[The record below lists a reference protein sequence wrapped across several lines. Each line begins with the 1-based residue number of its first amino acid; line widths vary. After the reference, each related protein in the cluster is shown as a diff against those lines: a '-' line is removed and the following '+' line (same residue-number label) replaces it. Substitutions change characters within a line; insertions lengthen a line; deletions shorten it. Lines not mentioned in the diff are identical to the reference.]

1 MGFESLGEDFLKPSI
16 LLVDDE
22 PDFCAALRDIL
33 EAAGFEVH
41 NAPSVSAA
49 LTILEGFTPTLI
61 LTDVMM
67 PGVDGLTFVR
77 QLRSRADWAKI
88 KTIVVSAKGMPEDI
102 AAARRAGADA
112 YLTKPFSARDLREAV
127 EAFSPPIG
135 GASRDRPSAPHS

>member
-1 MGFESLGEDFLKPSI
+1 MPSI

-33 EAAGFEVH
+33 EGAGFEVYY
-41 NAPSVSAA
+41 APNVGDA
-49 LTILEGFTPTLI
+49 LPVLERVTPDLI

-67 PGVDGLTFVR
+67 PGVDGLSFVR
-77 QLRSRADWAKI
+77 QVRSRADWSKI

-102 AAARRAGADA
+102 DAARQAGADA

-127 EAFSPPIG
+127 G
-135 GASRDRPSAPHS
+135 GFTPSNGLNC

>member
-1 MGFESLGEDFLKPSI
+1 MPSI

-33 EAAGFEVH
+33 EAAGFDVYF
-41 NAPSVSAA
+41 APSAGAA
-49 LTILEGFTPTLI
+49 LSVLEKVTPDLI

-67 PGVDGLTFVR
+67 PGIDGLSFVR
-77 QLRSRADWAKI
+77 QVRSRADWSKI

-127 EAFSPPIG
+127 GAFTLPKSG
-135 GASRDRPSAPHS
+135 V